1 MNDYLKSVK
10 SFCDILKKTFKC
22 LKDNMKEIT
31 KIIVINNVKERKEF
45 YYLMQ
50 VLMFVEDEKSFK
62 KYSYLYHES
71 HNSILLPKRE
81 ELRKK
86 MQEYFLKEQNEDGKE
101 ILSVYN
107 YYYTIFIQIGTIYL
121 SKPFYFLEQ
130 ILIILSGSNRGFL

>member
-107 YYYTIFIQIGTIYL
+107 YYYIYIF
-121 SKPFYFLEQ
+121 SKNINAGNLVKVF
-130 ILIILSGSNRGFL
+130 